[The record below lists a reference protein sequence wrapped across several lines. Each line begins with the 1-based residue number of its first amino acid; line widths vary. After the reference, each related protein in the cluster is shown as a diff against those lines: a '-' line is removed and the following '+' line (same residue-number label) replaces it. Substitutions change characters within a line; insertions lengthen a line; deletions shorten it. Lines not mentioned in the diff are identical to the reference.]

1 MVEKQKGRGFLI
13 NSSLKPS
20 SQCLKAAKRATK
32 VLFALRCGFVQIDK
46 KLFKRTY
53 GAFVR
58 SHLEYAVQAWR
69 PWFKK
74 EQLRGDLI
82 QTFPIIG
89 GRECALE
96 FADFFEFAETDN
108 LRGHPN
114 KLQRKLAHM
123 DVLRNAFSQRVVGAW
138 NGLPDEVILGERDKF
153 QNELARVL
161 QQKEKLESLCR
172 ELQKQN
178 HQIKEESMQM
188 AESEDKQRK
197 AVADRFQASILDIQ
211 KQLGEYLNKN
221 KELREENQQLAEK
234 LHNFIKD
241 HEGRE
246 EHVKKLIKTR
256 ELEAKLAEAKLEQAK
271 VQHQQEQMVSE
282 QKIARLKE
290 ESELLNKRLDA
301 HRNVEDKL
309 KEQIDFYKTK
319 YQQFNKTISNSNH
332 MFETAKTEMEKM
344 TKHVRAAEAQALDWR
359 AKWEV
364 SQQTLLETADALKH
378 EQGKVASLTRQ
389 VDSLSSLCRALRGNQ
404 SRSSNA
410 TEQVTPAQPQTTAA
424 KVVSDAS
431 AVSPAG
437 DRTTVASDLAGS

>member
-1 MVEKQKGRGFLI
+1 MRELKSVDITLHDVPRDATPEEKLI
-13 NSSLKPS
+13 VLHRSYVKLQSENEEG
-20 SQCLKAAKRATK
+20 QLKAKQADKR
-32 VLFALRCGFVQIDK
+32 VL
-46 KLFKRTY
+46 
-53 GAFVR
+53 
-58 SHLEYAVQAWR
+58 S
-69 PWFKK
+69 
-74 EQLRGDLI
+74 
-82 QTFPIIG
+82 
-89 GRECALE
+89 
-96 FADFFEFAETDN
+96 
-108 LRGHPN
+108 
-114 KLQRKLAHM
+114 
-123 DVLRNAFSQRVVGAW
+123 
-138 NGLPDEVILGERDKF
+138 ILGERDKF

-364 SQQTLLETADALKH
+364 SQQTLLETADALKQ

-410 TEQVTPAQPQTTAA
+410 TEQVTPTQPQATAA

-437 DRTTVASDLAGS
+437 DRTTVASDLAGESCTINTEREDAKDDNPTDPNTESSGYVITKEAN